1 MYAKYQHEIFT
12 QFKDW
17 TAFDSKLLLNQLIGS
32 KLMGLW
38 FWKRI
43 RYHNNVLP
51 DVVKVGVQ
59 VEAVWKAGR
68 VGNPIWSDNMLLQPS
83 PGVRL
88 PHYKN
93 KTVGTRSLD
102 NNLHE
107 LMATVRKRINTVP
120 YQSRWLGRSCH
131 SARGPPVAFCLPVYQ
146 NPLCS
151 GAAGYLLLHSLPQT
165 SPAKKSNDLL
175 CSITANIPLVSL
187 LVKRV

>member
-12 QFKDW
+12 PFKDW
-17 TAFDSKLLLNQLIGS
+17 TAFASKFLLNQLIGS

-38 FWKRI
+38 FWKRL
-43 RYHNNVLP
+43 RYHKNVLP

-93 KTVGTRSLD
+93 KTVGTRSPD

-107 LMATVRKRINTVP
+107 LMATVRKRANTVP
-120 YQSRWLGRSCH
+120 YQSRWLGPSCH

-151 GAAGYLLLHSLPQT
+151 AAAGYLLLHSLPQT
-165 SPAKKSNDLL
+165 SPAKRSNVLYY
-175 CSITANIPLVSL
+175 C
-187 LVKRV
+187 